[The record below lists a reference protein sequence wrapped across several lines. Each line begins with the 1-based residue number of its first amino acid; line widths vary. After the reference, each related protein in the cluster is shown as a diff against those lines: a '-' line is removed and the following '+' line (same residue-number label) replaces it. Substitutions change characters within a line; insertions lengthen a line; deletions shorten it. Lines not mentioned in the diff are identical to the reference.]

1 MSFDGRSCYID
12 QILHSI
18 DDGRLS
24 YEETERRLQKL
35 IDDET
40 YQLDHPADAALISAC
55 QTLLI
60 QLHSHGKISFE
71 SHLDSNWQALQS
83 TLARRRQRIRF
94 WSKWGSIAAAMV
106 LVVATTVLG
115 AFHFN
120 WFEQTSSP
128 NQQQYMVQGREI
140 TLQMIESAI
149 AEHDEF
155 ATFTVDNLS
164 QLKQHLGFEPLIPSK
179 LGNGLSMKRC
189 YVAFFPEEILV
200 GISYMKGMD
209 ESYGLTFTVDYY
221 TDMSNAFMNIEQS
234 GEGSYYTIEDVPV
247 YISKN
252 INETVACWQ
261 EGNAV
266 CSLSISA
273 LLKDYESI
281 ISEFL
286 GGN

>member
-18 DDGRLS
+18 DDGHLS

-83 TLARRRQRIRF
+83 ALARRQQRIRF

-128 NQQQYMVQGREI
+128 DQQQYMVQGREI

-164 QLKQHLGFEPLIPSK
+164 QLEQYLGFDPLIPSE
-179 LGNGLSMKRC
+179 LQNGLSMKRC
-189 YVAFFPEEILV
+189 NIAFFPEEILV
-200 GISYMKGMD
+200 GISYMRDMD
-209 ESYGLTFTVDYY
+209 ESYGLTLTVDYY

-234 GEGSYYTIEDVPV
+234 GEGNYYTIEGVPV

-266 CSLSISA
+266 YSLSISV

>member
-83 TLARRRQRIRF
+83 ALARRRQRIRF

-120 WFEQTSSP
+120 WFKQTSSP

-179 LGNGLSMKRC
+179 VGNGLSMKRC

-247 YISKN
+247 YIRKN

>member
-83 TLARRRQRIRF
+83 ALARRQQRIRF

-128 NQQQYMVQGREI
+128 DQQQYMVQGREI

-164 QLKQHLGFEPLIPSK
+164 QLEQYLGFDPLIPSE
-179 LGNGLSMKRC
+179 LQNGLSMKRC
-189 YVAFFPEEILV
+189 NVAFFPEEILV
-200 GISYMKGMD
+200 GISYMRDMD
-209 ESYGLTFTVDYY
+209 ESYGLTLTVDYY
-221 TDMSNAFMNIEQS
+221 TDMSNAFMNIEQNE
-234 GEGSYYTIEDVPV
+234 EGGYVTIEGVPV

-266 CSLSISA
+266 YSLSISA

-281 ISEFL
+281 ITEFL